1 MAEGSKRFGRVSDM
15 RVFVCACVCVNV
27 SACLAGL
34 GHDVDDEDDVTLP
47 MTRFSGCRWC
57 GCPSTV

>member
-1 MAEGSKRFGRVSDM
+1 M